1 MTGSITG
8 TAERVQDHRKGVL
21 HEEGSLSCDK
31 ADERQSR
38 VCPNPVL
45 SKHVLMQSGPAHS
58 ANGTMLRQQLRAGC
72 NDLQPDKCKTCSQMM
87 MMLMM
92 MMKKKIVALILYWL
106 KTSDNSALSLPP
118 SRQILMGAA
127 MTVSRV
133 SFDIRLYV

>member
-8 TAERVQDHRKGVL
+8 TAKRVQDHRKGVL

-31 ADERQSR
+31 ADERQSM

-72 NDLQPDKCKTCSQMM
+72 NDLQPDKCKTCSQ
-87 MMLMM
+87 
-92 MMKKKIVALILYWL
+92 IDDDVDDDDDDEEDCRTDFPGCI
-106 KTSDNSALSLPP
+106 T
-118 SRQILMGAA
+118 R
-127 MTVSRV
+127 
-133 SFDIRLYV
+133 

>member
-1 MTGSITG
+1 MRQHQHQIERGLPETVLDLGVIEDTDDGSSMTSIDYP
-8 TAERVQDHRKGVL
+8 E
-21 HEEGSLSCDK
+21 SNC
-31 ADERQSR
+31 
-38 VCPNPVL
+38 
-45 SKHVLMQSGPAHS
+45 
-58 ANGTMLRQQLRAGC
+58 
-72 NDLQPDKCKTCSQMM
+72 LQC

-92 MMKKKIVALILYWL
+92 MMMMMKIVALILYWL